1 MAASEAS
8 ASSGSTP
15 KKKRSTKKKTSTKRA
30 DAASEADAESASSPK
45 SKSGAKKTVPRKKKP
60 QGSSGP
66 SRSKSSGRSKPK
78 PKPDPGIAAAERAIA
93 EHEEAQ
99 AQLAEVDDQTP
110 EAADPD
116 AGSSDEALDEETQA
130 KYDAQKGGLAG
141 DPDANATD
149 TLTVR
154 DLQDLSDA
162 ELRDRADK
170 DGVKDWE
177 KLNRRK
183 LISAILNRHAS
194 QRGLMYGEGVLE
206 VLPDGFGFLRSP
218 DNSYY
223 ANADDIYVSP
233 SQIRRFGLK
242 PGHVVHGTIRPPK
255 ESERYF
261 ALLRVDAINHE
272 IPSALS
278 DKLEFD
284 ELTPL

>member
-1 MAASEAS
+1 MAASDNQETA
-8 ASSGSTP
+8 STP
-15 KKKRSTKKKTSTKRA
+15 KKKRSTKKKST
-30 DAASEADAESASSPK
+30 
-45 SKSGAKKTVPRKKKP
+45 RKKGGKKP
-60 QGSSGP
+60 P
-66 SRSKSSGRSKPK
+66 
-78 PKPDPGIAAAERAIA
+78 PKPDPGILAAEKAIA

-99 AQLAEVDDQTP
+99 AQLAEVSADEDANPADAAESTSDQ
-110 EAADPD
+110 
-116 AGSSDEALDEETQA
+116 ALDDETQA
-130 KYDAQKGGLAG
+130 KYDSAKSG
-141 DPDANATD
+141 DPED

-154 DLQDLSDA
+154 DLQDLSDG
-162 ELRDRADK
+162 ELRTRADK
-170 DGVKDWE
+170 DGVKDWA

-183 LISAILNRHAS
+183 LISSILNRHAS

-284 ELTPL
+284 ELTPLHPHERFVLETPSDETNIEMRIFDLVTPVGKGQRGLIVAPPRTGKTV